1 MNWQKELIK
10 MKIDRIKELV
20 KQLNYHRDLYYNNS
34 RPEISDL
41 EYDQLFDE
49 LSELEKET
57 GFVLA
62 TSPTQTVG
70 YEVKSNLTKVTH
82 NHPMLSLDKTKSVD
96 DVIKFLG
103 GKDGVIMAKMDG
115 LTCSLRYLNG
125 ELVSAETRGNGEVGE
140 DILHCAKTIKN
151 LPLKIDCLDEVIIDG
166 EVIITYDDFDKI
178 NETLPEGEKYKHPRN
193 LASGSIRQLDSSI
206 AAQRNMK
213 FIAWKLIKGSDNNSF
228 FERLRFMHKIGFET
242 VPVYYIHNTRVIE
255 RVDNFIELIKITCK
269 NSGFP
274 IDGCVFGY
282 DDVAYGDSLGATG
295 HHLRSQLAFKFYDEV
310 YTTKLL
316 DIDWTMGKTG
326 VLTPTAVFE
335 PVEID
340 GTTVERASVHNVSI
354 LTKLDLHVGDTIEV
368 FKANMIVPQVRRNVS
383 ADERDAS
390 GKEPDYIALPSYCPV
405 CEAYTKLVKE
415 NDSTVLVCTNPDCS
429 GKLLGK
435 FTHFVSKKGMNIDGL
450 SEATLELLISNSYI
464 KKFKDI
470 YELSTHSNELA
481 QLPGLGAKSVE
492 KLLQSIEKSRTVKL
506 ENFIC
511 ALGIP
516 NIGLSASK
524 TISKACNGGWDDLWY
539 MYYEKYDFTQLDD
552 FGEITANNFVKYF
565 DEYINDIDHLASYM
579 NFIIPENL
587 LKFIDN
593 PFTGKTLV
601 VTGKLNHF
609 TRDSINEKIASLG
622 AKTAG
627 SVSKKTDYLIT
638 NEASGSSKYKKAI
651 DLGIPVITEDE
662 FLKMIGE

>member
-1 MNWQKELIK
+1 MS
-10 MKIDRIKELV
+10 IDKIKELV
-20 KQLNYHRDLYYNNS
+20 EQLNHHRDLYYNNS
-34 RPEISDL
+34 RPEISDF
-41 EYDQLFDE
+41 EYDNLFDE
-49 LSELEKET
+49 LSALEKET
-57 GFVLA
+57 GFILA

-70 YEVKSNLTKVTH
+70 YEVKSSLTKVTH

-96 DVIKFLG
+96 DVIKFLDG
-103 GKDGVIMAKMDG
+103 RDGVIMAKMDG

-151 LPLKIDCLDEVIIDG
+151 LPLKIECLDEVIIDG
-166 EVIITYDDFDKI
+166 EVIITYDDFEKI
-178 NETLPEGEKYKHPRN
+178 NESLPEGEKYKHPRN
-193 LASGSIRQLDSSI
+193 LASGSIRQLDSSV
-206 AAQRNMK
+206 AAKRNMK
-213 FIAWKLIKGSDNNSF
+213 FIAWKLIKGWMVPDDIAGSMNENSF
-228 FERLRFMHKIGFET
+228 SDRLWLLYNWGFN
-242 VPVYYIHNTRVIE
+242 VASWAKLHHNTSKNNI
-255 RVDNFIELIKITCK
+255 DNLINQIKIIAK
-269 NSGFP
+269 NEGYP

-295 HHLRSQLAFKFYDEV
+295 HHLRSQLAFKFYDEA
-310 YTTKLL
+310 YETKLI

-326 VLTPTAVFE
+326 VLTPTAIFE

-354 LTKLDLHVGDTIEV
+354 LTKLDLHIGDTIEV
-368 FKANMIVPQVRRNVS
+368 FKANMIVPQVKRNIS
-383 ADERDAS
+383 AEER
-390 GKEPDYIALPSYCPV
+390 KEPDYIVVPSYCPV
-405 CEAYTKLVKE
+405 CDAYTKLVKE
-415 NDSTVLVCTNPDCS
+415 NDSTVLVCTNPECS
-429 GKLLGK
+429 GKLLGR

-464 KKFKDI
+464 SKFKDI
-470 YELSTHSNELA
+470 YHLYVHSNELA

-492 KLLQSIEKSRTVKL
+492 KLLQSIEKSREVKL

-524 TISKACNGGWDDLWY
+524 TISKYCNGDYTAFHHLCAQPFKW
-539 MYYEKYDFTQLDD
+539 ETLDD
-552 FGEITANNFVKYF
+552 FGEVSRDSIWNYMT
-565 DEYINDIDHLASYM
+565 DHLDEM
-579 NFIIPENL
+579 DNL
-587 LKFIDN
+587 ANEMKFTAHEKQQVIDN

-601 VTGKLNHF
+601 VTGKLNYF
-609 TRDSINEKIASLG
+609 TRDSINEKITSLG

-627 SVSKKTDYLIT
+627 SVSKKTNYLIT
-638 NEASGSSKYKKAI
+638 NEASGSSKYKKAM

-662 FLKMIGE
+662 FLKMIGG